1 MAREAGAGLNGYS
14 FDIST
19 GSKLNSVSDDVGVTS
34 RSGSLRSAEVSVEY
48 IQGPR
53 FRFICVAIATMMF
66 ITNMEI
72 PVLITALIAIT
83 TDLGGFDDV
92 SWVVSSYLLG
102 YVAVI
107 IIFAK
112 FSDIFGRKPI
122 FLLSTATF
130 IIFSAACSASQTLTQ
145 L

>member
-1 MAREAGAGLNGYS
+1 
-14 FDIST
+14 
-19 GSKLNSVSDDVGVTS
+19 
-34 RSGSLRSAEVSVEY
+34 
-48 IQGPR
+48 
-53 FRFICVAIATMMF
+53 MMF

-83 TDLGGFDDV
+83 SDLGGFEDV

-102 YVAVI
+102 YVGTLNRIQFAMSITHTPEETAVI

-130 IIFSAACSASQTLTQ
+130 IIFSAACSAAQTLTQ